1 MIVRPIIA
9 LLLGSTLLAACTVAE
24 SAVPAP
30 VGSPTSTVELP
41 PRPRELSLDGVDPCS
56 LLSAAQQQ
64 RLGVGNGRPGTSG
77 EGPRSPAC
85 AWTRF
90 PEEPQDAYQLRLD
103 SSQGAEASL
112 NSVTGVEIVNVRGF
126 TALKTLSPYLP
137 PTSHCVMIV
146 DAASGQNLVL
156 RYEYDGSAVP
166 MTKQLAC
173 DKARVAAEMA
183 VQTLI
188 EQSGG

>member
-1 MIVRPIIA
+1 MVLVA
-9 LLLGSTLLAACTVAE
+9 CSVGGSK
-24 SAVPAP
+24 VPP
-30 VGSPTSTVELP
+30 SSSSPTSAENLS
-41 PRPRELSLDGVDPCS
+41 PRPRELSLDRVDPCS
-56 LLSAAQQQ
+56 LLTVVQQQ
-64 RLGVGNGRPGTSG
+64 QLGVGNGRPGTAG
-77 EGPRSPAC
+77 EDPQSPAC

-103 SSQGAEASL
+103 KTQGAEGSL
-112 NSVTGVEIVNVRGF
+112 SSVTGAKVLHIHGF
-126 TALKTLSPYLP
+126 ATIETLSPHLP
-137 PTSHCVMIV
+137 PTSHCVMVV

-156 RYEYDGSAVP
+156 RYEYDGSTVA

-173 DKARVAAEMA
+173 DKAKVAAEMA